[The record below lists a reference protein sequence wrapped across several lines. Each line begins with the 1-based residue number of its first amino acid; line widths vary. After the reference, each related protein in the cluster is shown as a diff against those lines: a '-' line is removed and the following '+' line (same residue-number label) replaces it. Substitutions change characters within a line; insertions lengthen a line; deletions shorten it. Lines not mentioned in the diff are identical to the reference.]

1 MPFCSQLTK
10 ILERLEP
17 TNRQCEEAL
26 VPTVWSGGG
35 TAGRSP
41 EGTGGGRASAP
52 GAKPRYSCGW
62 QARRETQAPEMGSGS
77 WKAAL
82 TGNRKTENSK
92 HLVHRPDVDAARG
105 DRVLCTT
112 SSRLLPSHFPGHGL
126 KATVPG
132 RFAVTAWLHAPP
144 FPYHSSHWLYLQPLG
159 SRQTTC
165 PTRAGLPALRPCPQ
179 GLAQSSA
186 LGRRSLDI

>member
-52 GAKPRYSCGW
+52 GAKPRYSYGGAGTERDPSSRDGQW
-62 QARRETQAPEMGSGS
+62 LVESRFDREQENRKQQAP
-77 WKAAL
+77 
-82 TGNRKTENSK
+82 
-92 HLVHRPDVDAARG
+92 
-105 DRVLCTT
+105 
-112 SSRLLPSHFPGHGL
+112 
-126 KATVPG
+126 
-132 RFAVTAWLHAPP
+132 
-144 FPYHSSHWLYLQPLG
+144 
-159 SRQTTC
+159 
-165 PTRAGLPALRPCPQ
+165 RASP
-179 GLAQSSA
+179 
-186 LGRRSLDI
+186 